1 MFERFRKSDR
11 GRDEQRTAVIEERAT
26 AVADRD
32 DEGATTVR
40 ERETTV
46 RDPDD
51 TSATTVHERRTTTTR
66 DGEDAPATTL
76 HDSAATGRDP
86 DEDRLAALRDRDTDR
101 DDATRV
107 RDPDEDRLAA
117 LRDSDRDDAT
127 RVREPDER
135 VGPSDRFARESR
147 TLAPVVG
154 DETLVAMHDRQRI
167 RFGGFSWGSA
177 FFGLLSA
184 IGLAAL
190 LLGIV
195 AAAGVAI
202 GVSEIEN
209 VTNGDADTIGLGGA
223 ILVLAIL
230 ALSWLCGGYVAGR
243 MARFDGMR
251 QGLAVWVWTVVV
263 GAALAIAAAIGGNDY
278 DVFSRLN
285 LPNVAVGDQTL
296 TTGGAITLAA
306 ACVVTLVFA
315 ILGGKLGDRFH
326 RRVDRFAAR
335 EYVEQP

>member
-1 MFERFRKSDR
+1 MFDRFRKSDR
-11 GRDEQRTAVIEERAT
+11 GRRERPSAVS
-26 AVADRD
+26 DRD
-32 DEGATTVR
+32 DATTTAVRDREVERSTMVRGDAPATTVH

-46 RDPDD
+46 RDGD
-51 TSATTVHERRTTTTR
+51 
-66 DGEDAPATTL
+66 DAPATTV
-76 HDSAATGRDP
+76 APRERD
-86 DEDRLAALRDRDTDR
+86 DLAELRDRGDAPAATVAPPATDR
-101 DDATRV
+101 DRG
-107 RDPDEDRLAA
+107 ED
-117 LRDSDRDDAT
+117 SPAT
-127 RVREPDER
+127 RVRERDRPA
-135 VGPSDRFARESR
+135 PSDRFDRDEVRTPR

-167 RFGGFSWGSA
+167 RFGGIRWGSA

-202 GVSEIEN
+202 GVSEVEN

-223 ILVLAIL
+223 ILVLAII
-230 ALSWLCGGYVAGR
+230 ALSWFCGGYVAGR
-243 MARFDGMR
+243 MARFDGIR
-251 QGLAVWVWTVVV
+251 QGIGVWGWTVVIGV
-263 GAALAIAAAIGGNDY
+263 VLAIAALIGGSDY
-278 DVFSRLN
+278 DVFAQLN
-285 LPNVAVGDQTL
+285 LPNVAVGDETL

-315 ILGGKLGDRFH
+315 VLGGKFGDRFH

-335 EYVEQP
+335 EYVEEP

>member
-1 MFERFRKSDR
+1 MFDRFRKSDR
-11 GRDEQRTAVIEERAT
+11 GRGERPSAVSDRDEATAT
-26 AVADRD
+26 AVRDREVERSTMVRGD
-32 DEGATTVR
+32 APAATVD

-46 RDPDD
+46 RD
-51 TSATTVHERRTTTTR
+51 R
-66 DGEDAPATTL
+66 DDAPATTV
-76 HDSAATGRDP
+76 APRERD
-86 DEDRLAALRDRDTDR
+86 DLAALRDRDDAPAATVAPPATDR
-101 DDATRV
+101 D
-107 RDPDEDRLAA
+107 ED
-117 LRDSDRDDAT
+117 SHAT
-127 RVREPDER
+127 RVRERDRPA
-135 VGPSDRFARESR
+135 PSDRFDRDEVRTPR

-167 RFGGFSWGSA
+167 RFGGIRWGSA

-202 GVSEIEN
+202 GVSEVEN

-223 ILVLAIL
+223 ILVLAII
-230 ALSWLCGGYVAGR
+230 ALSWFCGGYVAGR
-243 MARFDGMR
+243 MARFDGIR
-251 QGLAVWVWTVVV
+251 QGIGVWGWTVVIGIV
-263 GAALAIAAAIGGNDY
+263 LAIAALIGGSDY
-278 DVFSRLN
+278 DVFAQLN
-285 LPNVAVGDQTL
+285 LPNVAVGDETL

-315 ILGGKLGDRFH
+315 VLGGKFGDRFH

-335 EYVEQP
+335 EYVEEP

>member
-1 MFERFRKSDR
+1 MFDRFRKSER
-11 GRDEQRTAVIEERAT
+11 GREEDRSTVTEERAT
-26 AVADRD
+26 AVAERD
-32 DEGATTVR
+32 DDA
-40 ERETTV
+40 
-46 RDPDD
+46 
-51 TSATTVHERRTTTTR
+51 ATTVHERKTTI
-66 DGEDAPATTL
+66 
-76 HDSAATGRDP
+76 
-86 DEDRLAALRDRDTDR
+86 RDRDDTDATTVHDR
-101 DDATRV
+101 DDATRTTPLRGREYDDDRGERFV
-107 RDPDEDRLAA
+107 RDY
-117 LRDSDRDDAT
+117 DD
-127 RVREPDER
+127 
-135 VGPSDRFARESR
+135 DRFGRGPR

-154 DETLVAMHDRQRI
+154 DETLVAMHDRQRL
-167 RFGGFSWGSA
+167 RFGGISWGSA

-243 MARFDGMR
+243 MARFDGFK
-251 QGLAVWVWTVVV
+251 QGLAVWLWTVLIGV
-263 GAALAIAAAIGGNDY
+263 ALAIAALIGGSDY
-278 DVFSRLN
+278 DVFAQLN

-315 ILGGKLGDRFH
+315 VLGGKLGDRFH

-335 EYVEQP
+335 EYVEEP

>member
-1 MFERFRKSDR
+1 MFERFRKSGR
-11 GRDEQRTAVIEERAT
+11 GRAEERP

-32 DEGATTVR
+32 DEATTTVHEREFERSTVR
-40 ERETTV
+40 ADAPATTMHERETTV
-46 RDPDD
+46 HDREDDSRATTTPRDRDD
-51 TSATTVHERRTTTTR
+51 LPATTVAPPADEPATRVRDRDDLAGLRER
-66 DGEDAPATTL
+66 DDAPATT
-76 HDSAATGRDP
+76 P
-86 DEDRLAALRDRDTDR
+86 RDRD
-101 DDATRV
+101 
-107 RDPDEDRLAA
+107 ERLA
-117 LRDSDRDDAT
+117 
-127 RVREPDER
+127 
-135 VGPSDRFARESR
+135 PSDRFARDDVREPR

-154 DETLVAMHDRQRI
+154 DETVVAMHDRQRI
-167 RFGGFSWGSA
+167 RFGGMSWGSA

-202 GVSEIEN
+202 GVSEIED

-230 ALSWLCGGYVAGR
+230 ALSWFCGGYVAGR
-243 MARFDGMR
+243 MARFDGTR
-251 QGLAVWVWTVVV
+251 QGLAVWIWTVLI
-263 GAALAIAAAIGGNDY
+263 GAALAIAAIIGGSDY
-278 DVFSRLN
+278 DVFARLN
-285 LPNVAVGDQTL
+285 LPNVAVGDETL

-315 ILGGKLGDRFH
+315 MLGGKIGDRFH

-335 EYVEQP
+335 EFVEEP